1 MANIIIGEK
10 VVNKLGLLGT
20 IRSFDENY
28 IYVDYNIRVARI
40 NLNAFEQG
48 LLKYI
53 KPDLQKE
60 IDESINQEKLQAQQI
75 ADRQRMA
82 KERADYD
89 RNTIQS
95 QISMTHFRVVI
106 ASANIRLDSA
116 PLSLNNVRQNDK
128 SLIESIFNE
137 CDKDT
142 KELYSTITPR
152 LEYQKGVSKA
162 RSKHCVGFLTKYLDT
177 YVFRV
182 FSRND
187 IYSKLS
193 DGIANVRNSDVTEV
207 LRILSINNKLYCF
220 SKNLT
225 SAGGTLVNTKSYGT
239 WHVSKL
245 NSSMMLNEIIQKCD
259 CGYLNNYI
267 AEHNVDC
274 LQYTNLLFPAF
285 YNSKMEVV
293 FKNKLFTSAYR
304 ISNIEN
310 YLEEFSTKQVDFASK
325 NNLLN
330 ALPVIKKYGNLELDI
345 YKNIE
350 SIFRKRAN
358 GESIYS
364 NLEWHLSRKGLNCS
378 DLTKKLIGFLKK
390 IPNFV
395 APIYLDYINYISE
408 EPDVTI
414 DDFFDKYYIERH
426 NILTE
431 QKLMRY
437 TRQDIEDYARAVEEL
452 SWINREENDYYVI
465 IPKSISEFKKEGEFQ
480 HNCVYT
486 CRYYM
491 QVIAHNSIIVFLR
504 KEENTPFVTIEYDYE
519 TFEVLQAY
527 GKYNRDID
535 TKLYQYIVD
544 LGKRLNVE
552 RLSQL

>member
-10 VVNKLGLLGT
+10 VVNKLGLHGT

-28 IYVDYNIRVARI
+28 IYVDYNIRVAQI
-40 NLNAFEQG
+40 NHNAFEQG
-48 LLKYI
+48 LLKYVNA
-53 KPDLQKE
+53 DLQKE

-82 KERADYD
+82 KERADAD

-95 QISMTHFRVVI
+95 QMSMTHFRVVI

-116 PLSLNNVRQNDK
+116 PLSLNNVRKNDK

-162 RSKHCVGFLTKYLDT
+162 RSKYCVGFLTKYLDT

-193 DGIANVRNSDVTEV
+193 DGIANVRNSDTTEV
-207 LRILSINNKLYCF
+207 LRILSINGKLYYF

-225 SAGGTLVNTKSYGT
+225 SAGGALVNTKSYNT
-239 WHVSKL
+239 WHVSDL
-245 NSSMMLNEIIQKCD
+245 NSSMMLNEIIKKCD
-259 CGYLNNYI
+259 CGYLDNYI
-267 AEHNVDC
+267 TETNTDC
-274 LQYTNLLFPAF
+274 LQYVNLLFPAF
-285 YNSKMEVV
+285 YNNKMEIV

-304 ISNIEN
+304 IPNIEN
-310 YLEEFSTKQVDFASK
+310 YLEEFSTKQIDFASK

-330 ALPVIKKYGNLELDI
+330 ALPIIKKYGNLELDI
-345 YKNIE
+345 YKKTE
-350 SIFRKRAN
+350 AIFRKRAN
-358 GESIYS
+358 GESVYS
-364 NLEWHLSRKGLNCS
+364 NLEYQLSRKSIDCP
-378 DLTKKLIGFLKK
+378 DLTQKIIHFLKK
-390 IPNFV
+390 ITNFI
-395 APIYLDYINYISE
+395 APVYFDYITYLGDEAN
-408 EPDVTI
+408 VTI
-414 DDFFDKYYIERH
+414 DDFFDKQYIERH
-426 NILTE
+426 NILSE
-431 QKLMRY
+431 QQRVRY
-437 TRQDIEDYARAVEEL
+437 NMQDVENYERVSQEL
-452 SWINREENDYYVI
+452 SWIDRKENDYYI
-465 IPKSISEFKKEGEFQ
+465 IVPKHISEFKKEGDAQ

-486 CRYYM
+486 SRYFLY
-491 QVIAHNSIIVFLR
+491 VISKNSIIVFLR

-535 TKLYQYIVD
+535 SKLYQYIVD

-552 RLSQL
+552 RH